1 MAKYP
6 GSEVER
12 RTRAEDLC
20 LGVTAIF
27 RACGMPEAA
36 ARTLADSLVQA
47 DLQGIHSHGVLRV
60 PDYIAKLTRGGVN
73 PKGTPRLMSDRGA
86 ALVIDGDNAMGQIAG
101 VFAIGSAI
109 ERARSVGIAM
119 AVVRGSNHCGTLEY
133 YTRKAA
139 AAGMIGLAGTNAL
152 PTMAPWGGLDKIV
165 GLNPL
170 SVAMPTAS
178 GAPFVLDVA
187 LGATAHGKI
196 RVYAQKGEPIP
207 EGWAF
212 DAEGQPTTD
221 ATAALNGLIQPIGAF
236 KGLGLAMAVG
246 MLSTL
251 LSGAAYGTELG
262 NMVDGPKPGHD
273 GQFYLAV
280 NIEAFT
286 DLKTFGTRL
295 DAVLN
300 EIRSSQRAAGVSQ
313 IYAPGDLEAE
323 IRVAYEA
330 EGIPLNRETISGL
343 RSACSALGV
352 GTGWLAG
359 S

>member
-6 GSEVER
+6 GSEGER
-12 RTRAEDLC
+12 RTRADSLRD
-20 LGVTAIF
+20 GVAAIF
-27 RACGMPEAA
+27 RACGMPEASA
-36 ARTLADSLVQA
+36 WTLADSLVEA

-60 PDYIAKLTRGGVN
+60 PDYVGKLTREGVD
-73 PKGTPRLMSDRGA
+73 PRGAPRLVSERGA
-86 ALVIDGDNAMGQIAG
+86 ALVVDGDNAMGQVAG
-101 VFAIGSAI
+101 VFAMEAAI
-109 ERARSVGIAM
+109 ERARTLGMAM
-119 AVVRGSNHCGTLEY
+119 AAVRGSNHCGTLEY

-139 AAGMIGLAGTNAL
+139 KAGMVGLAGTNAL

-178 GAPFVLDVA
+178 GSPFVLDVA

-196 RVYAQKGEPIP
+196 RVYAQKGESIP

-212 DAEGQPTTD
+212 DADGQPTTD
-221 ATAALNGLIQPIGAF
+221 AKAALDGLIQPIGAF

-262 NMVDGPKPGHD
+262 NMVDGPRPGHD
-273 GQFYLAV
+273 GQFYIAL

-286 DLKTFGTRL
+286 DLDTFSARV
-295 DAVLN
+295 DAALS
-300 EIRSSQRAAGVSQ
+300 EIRGSRRAAGVSQ

-323 IRVAYEA
+323 IRASYEA
-330 EGIPLNRETISGL
+330 EGIPLNDECRGGL
-343 RSACSALGV
+343 RSACTALGV
-352 GTGWLAG
+352 ETAWLDAG
-359 S
+359 